1 MTMRRLQQIMTGES
15 VMAELLKRRQHEN
28 ALEARIKR
36 ALPPSLATCIAVA
49 DGRPPE
55 LALAV
60 TSGAA
65 AALLR
70 QRAPD
75 LLRVLVA
82 DGWEF
87 TGIRVRVQARQKV
100 MPQANSIKKQLDT
113 ATVARLVATAEAVGD
128 SPLADA
134 LKRLARS
141 AGALASERQE
151 RATERKKHE
160 NGEQ

>member
-15 VMAELLKRRQHEN
+15 VIAELLKRRQHEN

-36 ALPPSLATCIAVA
+36 ALPPSLATCIAVT
-49 DGRPPE
+49 DSRTHE
-55 LALAV
+55 LALAA

-75 LLRVLVA
+75 LLRVLLA

-87 TGIRVRVQARQKV
+87 TGIRVRVQARQKAAL
-100 MPQANSIKKQLDT
+100 QINSFKKQLDT
-113 ATVARLVATAEAVGD
+113 VTIARLVATAEAVGD

-141 AGALASERQE
+141 AGTPGSEHQE

>member
-36 ALPPSLATCIAVA
+36 ALPSSLATCISVA
-49 DGRPPE
+49 DSRAPE
-55 LALAV
+55 LALAA

-75 LLRVLVA
+75 LLRVLLA

-87 TGIRVRVQARQKV
+87 TGIRVRVQARQKASSQV
-100 MPQANSIKKQLDT
+100 NFVKKQLDAAT
-113 ATVARLVATAEAVGD
+113 AARLIATARAVGD
-128 SPLADA
+128 SPLANA
-134 LKRLARS
+134 LMRLARS
-141 AGALASERQE
+141 AGAPASERQE

-160 NGEQ
+160 DGEQ

>member
-15 VMAELLKRRQHEN
+15 VMAGLLKRRQHEN
-28 ALEARIKR
+28 ALEARVR
-36 ALPPSLATCIAVA
+36 QALPPSLATCIAVA
-49 DGRPPE
+49 DGRTPE
-55 LALAV
+55 LALAA

-87 TGIRVRVQARQKV
+87 TGIRVRVQARQKAALR
-100 MPQANSIKKQLDT
+100 ANSVKKQLDEAT
-113 ATVARLVATAEAVGD
+113 AAHLVATAAAIGD

-134 LKRLARS
+134 LLRLARS
-141 AGALASERQE
+141 AGLPASKHQEGATDRQ
-151 RATERKKHE
+151 KHE
-160 NGEQ
+160 DGEQ